1 MTPKEMKVVFTLIGI
16 MLIIMITVMIV
27 VPAKR
32 KKANADAQ
40 SKQNAEVQEMGNFIQ
55 ETVGD
60 NLNGGSTNNADSNTL
75 NNDVSGENGN
85 TADGNTSS
93 DENNDTQT
101 NVKPPLVGLYKQL
114 VVTNV
119 EYKTENG
126 GSKIVASITNS
137 GDVVFP
143 TEVAKLT
150 LVKDTGEQIQNVIT
164 IPSINAGE
172 TVQFEHLLDEDASNI
187 TEIRIE
193 EI

>member
-75 NNDVSGENGN
+75 NNDVSGENNN
-85 TADGNTSS
+85 TEIGG
-93 DENNDTQT
+93 ENNTQT

>member
-1 MTPKEMKVVFTLIGI
+1 
-16 MLIIMITVMIV
+16 
-27 VPAKR
+27 
-32 KKANADAQ
+32 
-40 SKQNAEVQEMGNFIQ
+40 MGNFIQ